1 MHKIPIKKYYLR
13 KMSDKNIFIAV
24 FLYSTSPISD
34 SNEKERYEKIQ
45 KIIESTSFLNKYLR
59 KICIDNDYSRN
70 LLRKHK
76 IKKWPIFVINENYK
90 VTVYNLKDVN
100 IVFEKVYFQYK
111 KFYSS
116 RLDSNIE
123 SCPKIN

>member
-1 MHKIPIKKYYLR
+1 
-13 KMSDKNIFIAV
+13 MSDKNIFIAV